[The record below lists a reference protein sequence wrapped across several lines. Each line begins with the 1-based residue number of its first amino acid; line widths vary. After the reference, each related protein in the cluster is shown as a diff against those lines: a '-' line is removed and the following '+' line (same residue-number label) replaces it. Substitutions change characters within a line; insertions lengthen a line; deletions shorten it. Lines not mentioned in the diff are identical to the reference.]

1 MCFSRRYRWDDER
14 EPRRDRVWDL
24 FDRETQERP
33 PAEVADREPE
43 AAPVMERDPDRERVP
58 ASN

>member
-14 EPRRDRVWDL
+14 ELRRDRVWDL

-33 PAEVADREPE
+33 PADVADREPE
-43 AAPVMERDPDRERVP
+43 RDTVGEPDSEREPVSP
-58 ASN
+58 